1 MVLPSE
7 LGPAGLPPGCEQCFD
22 GDMAGRARGSART
35 HCNEGVAMSDEQQD
49 VIDILTQD
57 HREVEVM
64 FSELE
69 ALIQMRS
76 GTDGDRR
83 KDLVDQVTIELVR
96 HSVAEEIAVYPKV
109 REKVSEE
116 EAERAKREH
125 AEAEETMKR
134 LESLDPTDAA
144 FEDEIGRLMSEIRQ
158 HVAEEEG
165 EMFPRMREI
174 LTPDELID
182 LGKRVEAIKKMAPTR
197 AHPSVPNEPGT
208 RLAAGPVA
216 GLFDRL
222 RDMASGRG
230 TND

>member
-1 MVLPSE
+1 
-7 LGPAGLPPGCEQCFD
+7 
-22 GDMAGRARGSART
+22 
-35 HCNEGVAMSDEQQD
+35 
-49 VIDILTQD
+49 
-57 HREVEVM
+57 M

-69 ALIQMRS
+69 ALMQTRS
-76 GTDGDRR
+76 GTDDDRR

-109 REKVSEE
+109 KEKVSEE

-134 LESLDPTDAA
+134 LENLEVDDAA
-144 FEDEIGRLMSEIRQ
+144 FEEEIRKLMSEIRQ

-197 AHPSVPNEPGT
+197 PHPSVPNEPGP

-222 RDMASGRG
+222 RDLASGRG